1 MVAGM
6 MSIENRAAIVRD
18 FARSTLFDRTFK
30 DGMALVDE
38 TAVYL
43 DGGGRQES
51 KMLSRNAAA
60 TYARQSLHLTTRLMQ
75 VASWL
80 LVQKAVREGG
90 MSAIEACQ
98 ARYRLNPKP
107 VEPLTLAGHDLPAK
121 LVGLLELADR
131 LYARIAHLDGRMYL
145 DQGWSDATNPVQAQF
160 DRLHQAFE
168 TLP

>member
-1 MVAGM
+1 M
-6 MSIENRAAIVRD
+6 MSAEQRAAIVRD

-43 DGGGRQES
+43 DGGGRQEA
-51 KMLSRNAAA
+51 KMLSRNAAV
-60 TYARQSLHLTTRLMQ
+60 TYARQSMHLTTRLMQ

-80 LVQKAVREGG
+80 LVQKAVRDGG
-90 MSAIEACQ
+90 MTAIEACQ
-98 ARYRLNPKP
+98 TRYRLNQKA
-107 VEPLTLAGHDLPAK
+107 VEPLTVPANDLPPK
-121 LVGLLELADR
+121 LVGLLDRSDR

-145 DQGWSDATNPVQAQF
+145 DQGSSEETNPVQAQF

-168 TLP
+168 ARP